1 MTNQNT
7 TVEVKNDLI
16 ELTNERIDSL
26 AALITVTAE
35 QMEDRLRA
43 EELLGRSENRTDE
56 LMSLVF
62 GGDSPSVENYLA
74 TRGGNLAAA

>member
-1 MTNQNT
+1 MTNENT
-7 TVEVKNDLI
+7 TEVKNDLI

-26 AALITVTAE
+26 AALVTVTAE

-43 EELLGRSENRTDE
+43 DELLERSAGRTNE

-62 GGDSPSVENYLA
+62 GADSPSVENYLA
-74 TRGGNLAAA
+74 TREASLQAA